1 MVVPSILLGW
11 LCQSSCSHSNSH
23 CRLIILYECSLEL
36 MFGGDMKAPYC
47 LGSMAAWMLSY
58 LPHRARPI
66 VAPLLD
72 LYFMGESTGE

>member
-1 MVVPSILLGW
+1 
-11 LCQSSCSHSNSH
+11 
-23 CRLIILYECSLEL
+23 L
-36 MFGGDMKAPYC
+36 MLGGDMKASYC
-47 LGSMAAWMLSY
+47 LGSIAAWMLSY